1 MSSFNVFENDHQVLS
16 IGGLSIENHTDEIV
30 IYGDVQIDKTQAG
43 LEQAQALL
51 RFAQDLVT
59 AIQACQEKVV
69 CQEKVANTQTDE
81 TGDLDEIDNPF
92 A

>member
-59 AIQACQEKVV
+59 AIQACQEKV
-69 CQEKVANTQTDE
+69 ANTQTDE